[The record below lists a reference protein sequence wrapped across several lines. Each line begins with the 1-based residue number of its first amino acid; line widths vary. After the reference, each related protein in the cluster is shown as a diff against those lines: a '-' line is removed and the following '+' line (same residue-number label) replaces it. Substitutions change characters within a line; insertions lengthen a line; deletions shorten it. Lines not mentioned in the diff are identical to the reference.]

1 MNIEISDEQIEK
13 LLNKQI
19 NERLK
24 MWFHDHDLNSL
35 VRSTVDD
42 IVTMELNSYDYKA
55 MFNKEASNVMNEKIL
70 EGVCT
75 RISNDIARAYAD
87 KYGDY

>member
-19 NERLK
+19 NERVK

-70 EGVCT
+70 EGVCA